1 VFPATLV
8 NKLVHGV
15 YGLTKFEVG
24 TLIDDLVDG
33 VGLKVDLFVF

>member
-1 VFPATLV
+1 MFPAKLV

-15 YGLTKFEVG
+15 YGLTKFKVG

-33 VGLKVDLFVF
+33 FGLKVNLSVF